1 MKGTESW
8 KDVNYHNSYTEKGTQ
23 RRPIP
28 INEVES
34 VINNLRNRK
43 AAGPEG
49 PTGKLYWTFKEEM
62 IPVLYSLFQKI
73 ETERMLPA
81 SFGGQCVPDKS
92 KTGQRKEKKGKP
104 QITTDQ
110 YLS

>member
-49 PTGKLYWTFKEEM
+49 PTGKLYWTFNRS
-62 IPVLYSLFQKI
+62 VQKI